1 MHLFFVFARNY
12 PISSALMVLGL
23 IFAAL
28 AEGVGIGAMLPLFA
42 LVLRQQAGTDAA
54 ELGGETD
61 IERRVADLF
70 TSMGVEVTLANLAIV
85 LLSTLIVKAGLVI
98 AAKRQVGYTVAQS
111 ATDLRLRLLEAL
123 MSARWRYFVDQR
135 MGIMTN
141 AFSTES
147 ERSATAYLYAT
158 TVLSLLINSFFYT
171 VVAFL
176 ISWEAMVAAF
186 VSSVI
191 GMVLLAPL
199 VRATRK
205 AGNKQTVL
213 MRNLINRLS
222 DTLQALKPLKAMSRE
237 NQIAPLLSEDT
248 AKLNR
253 ALQRKVL
260 ATEALAAVQEPIIAT
275 CLVFVFGFCMVYL
288 ALPPSRL
295 LVLGFVFVRLLT
307 QLARAQRQYQ
317 NLTTQESAYWAI
329 EKTIAQTLVESEVD
343 TGEQAPVL
351 EQQISLD
358 AISLQYGDHVV
369 FDEASLEIPAGKITA
384 LVGPSGSGKT
394 TISDLVIGLVE
405 ADSGTVAIDG
415 VPLDQVSKRAW
426 RERIGYVP
434 QEMFL
439 INDTIRVNVTL
450 GEDGLGDAE
459 VEAALRAAGAWEFI
473 LKLPDGVDTRVGER
487 GAMISGG
494 QRQRIAIARALIHKP
509 ALLVLDE
516 ATTALDPETEASLW
530 KTMLELRGTVTILA
544 VSHQTQLANIADRI
558 YRVENGKALPVAV

>member
-42 LVLRQQAGTDAA
+42 LVLREQAGTDAA

-70 TSMGVEVTLANLAIV
+70 TSMGIEVTLANLAIV

-186 VSSVI
+186 ISSII
-191 GMVLLAPL
+191 GMVLLTPL

-222 DTLQALKPLKAMSRE
+222 DTLQALKPVKAMSRE

-329 EKTIAQTLVESEVD
+329 EKTIAQTLAEREVD

-351 EQQISLD
+351 EQHISLD

-394 TISDLVIGLVE
+394 TLSDLVIGLVE

>member
-12 PISSALMVLGL
+12 PLSSALMVLGL

-42 LVLRQQAGTDAA
+42 LVLRQQSGTDAA

-61 IERRVADLF
+61 IERRVADLL
-70 TSMGVEVTLANLAIV
+70 TSMGIEVTLTNLAIV

-171 VVAFL
+171 VIAFL

-222 DTLQALKPLKAMSRE
+222 DTLQALKPVKAMSRE
-237 NQIAPLLSEDT
+237 NQIVPLLSEDT

-329 EKTIAQTLVESEVD
+329 EKTIAQTLVEREVD

-369 FDEASLEIPAGKITA
+369 FDEASLEIPAGEITA

-394 TISDLVIGLVE
+394 TLSDLVIGLVE

-494 QRQRIAIARALIHKP
+494 QRQRIAIARALVHKP

-516 ATTALDPETEASLW
+516 ATTSLDPETEASLW

-558 YRVENGKALPVAV
+558 YRVENGKALPAAV

>member
-42 LVLRQQAGTDAA
+42 LVLRQQSGTDAA

-61 IERRVADLF
+61 IERRVADLL
-70 TSMGVEVTLANLAIV
+70 TSMGIEVTLTNLAIV

-171 VVAFL
+171 VIAFL

-222 DTLQALKPLKAMSRE
+222 DTLQALKPVKAMSRE
-237 NQIAPLLSEDT
+237 NQIVPLLSEDT

-329 EKTIAQTLVESEVD
+329 EKTIAQTLVEREVD

-369 FDEASLEIPAGKITA
+369 FDEASLEIPAGEITA

-394 TISDLVIGLVE
+394 TLSDLVIGLVE

-494 QRQRIAIARALIHKP
+494 QRQRIAIARALVHKP

-516 ATTALDPETEASLW
+516 ATTSLDPVTEASLW

-558 YRVENGKALPVAV
+558 YRVENGKALPAAV

>member
-70 TSMGVEVTLANLAIV
+70 TSMGIEVTLTNLAIV

-171 VVAFL
+171 VIAFL

-186 VSSVI
+186 VSSAI

-260 ATEALAAVQEPIIAT
+260 ATESLAAVQEPIIAT

-358 AISLQYGDHVV
+358 AISLQYGDQVV
-369 FDEASLEIPAGKITA
+369 FDEASLEIPAGEITA

-473 LKLPDGVDTRVGER
+473 SKLPDGVDTRVGER

-530 KTMLELRGTVTILA
+530 KTMLDLRGTVTILA

-558 YRVENGKALPVAV
+558 YRVENGKTLPAE

>member
-42 LVLRQQAGTDAA
+42 LVLREQAGTDAA

-70 TSMGVEVTLANLAIV
+70 TSMGIEVTLANLAIV

-186 VSSVI
+186 ISSII
-191 GMVLLAPL
+191 GMVLLTPL

-222 DTLQALKPLKAMSRE
+222 DTLQALKPVKAMSRE

-253 ALQRKVL
+253 VLQRKVL
-260 ATEALAAVQEPIIAT
+260 ASEALAAVQEPIIAT

-329 EKTIAQTLVESEVD
+329 EKTIAQTLAEREVD

-394 TISDLVIGLVE
+394 TLSDLVIGLVE

>member
-1 MHLFFVFARNY
+1 
-12 PISSALMVLGL
+12 MVLGL

-42 LVLRQQAGTDAA
+42 LVLREQAGTDAA

-70 TSMGVEVTLANLAIV
+70 TSMGIEVTLANLAIV

-186 VSSVI
+186 ISSII
-191 GMVLLAPL
+191 GMVLLTPL

-222 DTLQALKPLKAMSRE
+222 DTLQALKPVKAMSRE

-253 ALQRKVL
+253 ALQRKVF

-329 EKTIAQTLVESEVD
+329 EKTIAQTLVEREVD

-394 TISDLVIGLVE
+394 TLSDLVIGLVE

-530 KTMLELRGTVTILA
+530 KTMLDLRGTVTILA

>member
-42 LVLRQQAGTDAA
+42 LVLREQAGTNAA

-70 TSMGVEVTLANLAIV
+70 TSMGIEVTLTNLAIV

-186 VSSVI
+186 ISSII
-191 GMVLLAPL
+191 GMVLLTPL

-222 DTLQALKPLKAMSRE
+222 DTLQALKPVKAMSRE

-253 ALQRKVL
+253 ALQRKVF

-394 TISDLVIGLVE
+394 TLSDLVIGLVE

-450 GEDGLGDAE
+450 GEDGLGDDE

-473 LKLPDGVDTRVGER
+473 SKLPDGVDTRVGER

-558 YRVENGKALPVAV
+558 YRVENGKALPAAV

>member
-1 MHLFFVFARNY
+1 
-12 PISSALMVLGL
+12 
-23 IFAAL
+23 
-28 AEGVGIGAMLPLFA
+28 
-42 LVLRQQAGTDAA
+42 
-54 ELGGETD
+54 
-61 IERRVADLF
+61 
-70 TSMGVEVTLANLAIV
+70 
-85 LLSTLIVKAGLVI
+85 
-98 AAKRQVGYTVAQS
+98 
-111 ATDLRLRLLEAL
+111 
-123 MSARWRYFVDQR
+123 
-135 MGIMTN
+135 
-141 AFSTES
+141 
-147 ERSATAYLYAT
+147 
-158 TVLSLLINSFFYT
+158 
-171 VVAFL
+171 
-176 ISWEAMVAAF
+176 MVAAF
-186 VSSVI
+186 ISSII
-191 GMVLLAPL
+191 GMVLLTPL

-222 DTLQALKPLKAMSRE
+222 DTLQALKPVKAMSRE

-329 EKTIAQTLVESEVD
+329 EKTIAQTLAEREVD

-394 TISDLVIGLVE
+394 TLSDLVIGLVE

>member
-42 LVLRQQAGTDAA
+42 LVLRQQSGTDAA

-61 IERRVADLF
+61 IERRVADLL
-70 TSMGVEVTLANLAIV
+70 TSMGIEVTLTNLAIV

-171 VVAFL
+171 VIAFL

-222 DTLQALKPLKAMSRE
+222 DTLQALKPVKAMSRE
-237 NQIAPLLSEDT
+237 NQIVPLLSEDT

-329 EKTIAQTLVESEVD
+329 EKTIAQTLVEREVD

-369 FDEASLEIPAGKITA
+369 FDEASLEIPAGEITA

-394 TISDLVIGLVE
+394 TLSDLVIGLVE

-494 QRQRIAIARALIHKP
+494 QRQRIAIARALVHKP
-509 ALLVLDE
+509 ALLILDE
-516 ATTALDPETEASLW
+516 ATTSLDPETEASLW

-558 YRVENGKALPVAV
+558 YRVENGKALPAAV

>member
-42 LVLRQQAGTDAA
+42 LVLREQAGTDAA

-70 TSMGVEVTLANLAIV
+70 TSMGIEVTLANLAIV

-186 VSSVI
+186 ISSII
-191 GMVLLAPL
+191 GMVLLTPL

-222 DTLQALKPLKAMSRE
+222 DTLQALKPVKAMSRE

-275 CLVFVFGFCMVYL
+275 CLVSVFGFCMVYL

-329 EKTIAQTLVESEVD
+329 EKTIAQTLAEREVD

-358 AISLQYGDHVV
+358 AISLQYGENVV
-369 FDEASLEIPAGKITA
+369 FDKVSLEIPAGKITA

-394 TISDLVIGLVE
+394 TLSDLVIGLVE

>member
-70 TSMGVEVTLANLAIV
+70 TSMGIEVTLTNLAIV

-171 VVAFL
+171 VIAFL

-186 VSSVI
+186 VSSAI

-260 ATEALAAVQEPIIAT
+260 ATESLAAVQEPIIAT

-358 AISLQYGDHVV
+358 AISLQYGDQVV
-369 FDEASLEIPAGKITA
+369 FDEASLEIPAGEITA

>member
-42 LVLRQQAGTDAA
+42 LVLRQQSGTDAA

-70 TSMGVEVTLANLAIV
+70 TSMGIEVTLTNLAIV

-171 VVAFL
+171 VIAFL

-222 DTLQALKPLKAMSRE
+222 DTLQALKPVKAMSRE
-237 NQIAPLLSEDT
+237 NQIVPLLSEDT

-329 EKTIAQTLVESEVD
+329 EKTIAQTLVEREVD

-369 FDEASLEIPAGKITA
+369 FDEASLEIPAGEITA

-394 TISDLVIGLVE
+394 TLSDLVIGLVE

-494 QRQRIAIARALIHKP
+494 QRQRIAIARALVHKP
-509 ALLVLDE
+509 ALLILDE
-516 ATTALDPETEASLW
+516 ATTSLDPETEASLW

-558 YRVENGKALPVAV
+558 YRVENGKALPAAV